1 MLGNIGLPEL
11 LVILVLALLFFGPNR
26 LPALMGDLGRGVRK
40 FKDGVSGGETKEKTR
55 RKGK

>member
-11 LVILVLALLFFGPNR
+11 LVILVLALLFFGPGR

-40 FKDGVSGGETKEKTR
+40 FKDAVSGGEVKEKIR

>member
-40 FKDGVSGGETKEKTR
+40 FKDAVSGGETKEKTR

>member
-11 LVILVLALLFFGPNR
+11 LVILVLALLFFGPGR
-26 LPALMGDLGRGVRK
+26 LPALMGDLGQGVRK
-40 FKDGVSGGETKEKTR
+40 FKDAFTGDRVKEKTR

>member
-11 LVILVLALLFFGPNR
+11 LVILALVLLFFGPGR
-26 LPALMGDLGRGVRK
+26 LPALMGDLGHGVRK
-40 FKDGVSGGETKEKTR
+40 FKEALSGKGSSEKPR